1 MLHSKQSGDEAAEL
15 EQNTVPGSRFD
26 GYRFAALG
34 RTELLG
40 LCDQAVAS
48 GVSFLTIVVVARAV
62 SPPEF
67 GYFVLAYTAIL
78 TALTFQS
85 AVITRPHNVLAA
97 FRHDDAYANYST
109 TAAAVQV
116 AFTGGLGALCIVA
129 AGLAQVLGSS
139 RALLLLALALALI
152 AWQLQE
158 FGRRILYTEGRLVA
172 AIANDLLSYGSYAVA
187 LVLLWRLEL
196 LTVTRALLA
205 LAVAFTV
212 GAIVLSRQLRRA
224 LSGKLDASSL
234 AENWH
239 FGKWLGLAE
248 ASQWFSTQFVYYL
261 AAAVI
266 GSVASGAI
274 KAGQTLLGPIAAFLA
289 FFTSYLP
296 IVFASEVER
305 SGTLARRVRWSLS
318 AILPMVIAY
327 CLLAAFFAE
336 PLLEYVYGPE
346 YGQYARVV
354 ESFAIYYVA
363 LSFSTVA
370 VAVLSARGMTRH
382 IFIGAAAGAALSLA
396 TGWLLLREFG
406 PAGGVA
412 GMLAS
417 WAVSIAFYLR
427 ATGLRTAGHPSQ

>member
-1 MLHSKQSGDEAAEL
+1 MLHSTRLGNEAADL
-15 EQNTVPGSRFD
+15 EQNTVPSSRSD

-34 RTELLG
+34 QTELLG
-40 LCDQAVAS
+40 LCDQAIAS
-48 GVSFLTIVVVARAV
+48 GVNFLTIVVVARAV
-62 SPPEF
+62 SPSEF
-67 GYFVLAYTAIL
+67 GYFVLAFTAIL

-97 FRHDDAYANYST
+97 GRRGAPYANYST

-116 AFTGGLGALCIVA
+116 AFTCSLGALCVVA
-129 AGLAQVLGSS
+129 AGLAQLMGSS

-172 AIANDLLSYGSYAVA
+172 AIANDALSYGGYAAA
-187 LVLLWRLEL
+187 LVVLWRLDL

-205 LAVAFTV
+205 LAVAFAI
-212 GAIVLSRQLRRA
+212 GAAVMSRQLNEA

-234 AENWH
+234 AESWG

-266 GSVASGAI
+266 GSVASGAL
-274 KAGQTLLGPIAAFLA
+274 KAGQTLLGPVAAFLA

-296 IVFASEVER
+296 ILFAGELER
-305 SGTLARRVRWSLS
+305 SGTLGRKVRWSFS
-318 AILPMVIAY
+318 AILPLVIAY
-327 CLLAAFFAE
+327 SLVAAFFAE
-336 PLLEYVYGPE
+336 PLLEYVYGPK
-346 YGQYARVV
+346 YGQYASVV
-354 ESFAIYYVA
+354 ELFAIYYVA

-370 VAVLSARGMTRH
+370 VAMLSARGMTRQ
-382 IFIGAAAGAALSLA
+382 IFAGTAAGAALSLA
-396 TGWLLLREFG
+396 AGWLLLREFG

-417 WAVSIAFYLR
+417 WAVSMAFYVR
-427 ATGLRTAGHPSQ
+427 ATGLRTAGTPIQ